1 MDVDDA
7 VVLTLAVWVV
17 IASLMVKTVDVY
29 ITLLLIGLLV
39 VSEVA
44 GNFIKP
50 ETKQGLRPAIYFLL
64 FIFSLIVVRKVMEV
78 LS

>member
-7 VVLTLAVWVV
+7 IVLILAIWVV
-17 IASLMVKTVDVY
+17 ISSLLVKTVDVY
-29 ITLLLIGLLV
+29 VTLLLIGLLV
-39 VSEVA
+39 VAEVA

-50 ETKQGLRPAIYFLL
+50 ETKQGLKLAIYFLL
-64 FIFSLIVVRKVMEV
+64 FVFLVIVVRKVMEV

>member
-17 IASLMVKTVDVY
+17 ITSLMVKTVDVY
-29 ITLLLIGLLV
+29 VTLLLIGLLV
-39 VSEVA
+39 VAEVA

-50 ETKQGLRPAIYFLL
+50 ETKQGLKPAIYFLL
-64 FIFSLIVVRKVMEV
+64 FIFSIIVVRKVIEV

>member
-7 VVLTLAVWVV
+7 VILTLAIWV
-17 IASLMVKTVDVY
+17 IICSLLVKTIDLYV
-29 ITLLLIGLLV
+29 TLLLIGLLV

-44 GNFIKP
+44 SNFIKP
-50 ETKQGLRPAIYFLL
+50 EIKEGLKPTIYFLL
-64 FIFSLIVVRKVMEV
+64 FIFLIIVVKKIIEV

>member
-17 IASLMVKTVDVY
+17 ITSILVKTVDVY
-29 ITLLLIGLLV
+29 VTLLLIGLLV
-39 VSEVA
+39 VAEVA
-44 GNFIKP
+44 GSFIKP
-50 ETKQGLRPAIYFLL
+50 ETKQGLKPAIYFLL
-64 FIFSLIVVRKVMEV
+64 FIFLVIVARKVMEV

>member
-7 VVLTLAVWVV
+7 VVLTLAIWVF
-17 IASLMVKTVDVY
+17 ICSILVKTIDVY

-39 VSEVA
+39 VAEVA

-50 ETKQGLRPAIYFLL
+50 ETKQGLKPAIYFLL
-64 FIFSLIVVRKVMEV
+64 LIFCIIIVKKVIEV

>member
-17 IASLMVKTVDVY
+17 ITSLLVKTVDVY
-29 ITLLLIGLLV
+29 VTLLLIGLLV
-39 VSEVA
+39 VAEVA
-44 GNFIKP
+44 GSFINP
-50 ETKQGLRPAIYFLL
+50 ETKQGLKPAIYFLL
-64 FIFSLIVVRKVMEV
+64 FIFVVIVARKVMEV